1 MLLSATFLS
10 RIPLAGGVAG
20 ELLPAF
26 KVPLAGSLALLAIPC
41 YSLSA
46 AGWASL
52 FIAPLPALLVNTTG
66 NSMTLIIV
74 QAQLSWVSQKTNFAN
89 FNLCSQLQR
98 NIYEVSVS
106 PIWILRQPA
115 KVGGKC
121 NERDMNE
128 NLVNIFLELTPSRKI
143 MYWAR
148 NCNRFG
154 EICYCCS

>member
-1 MLLSATFLS
+1 MMLLSATFLS

-74 QAQLSWVSQKTNFAN
+74 QAQLSWVRQKTNYAN
-89 FNLCSQLQR
+89 FNLCSQLQK

-106 PIWILRQPA
+106 PI
-115 KVGGKC
+115 
-121 NERDMNE
+121 
-128 NLVNIFLELTPSRKI
+128 
-143 MYWAR
+143 
-148 NCNRFG
+148 
-154 EICYCCS
+154 